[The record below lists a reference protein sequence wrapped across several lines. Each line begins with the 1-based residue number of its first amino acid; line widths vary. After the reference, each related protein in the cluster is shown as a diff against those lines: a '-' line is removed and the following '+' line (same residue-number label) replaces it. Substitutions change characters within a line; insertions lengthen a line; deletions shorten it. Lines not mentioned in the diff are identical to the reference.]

1 MRLVIVTGM
10 SGAGKTT
17 ALKTLEDMGFYC
29 ADNLPIPL
37 VDKFAELVRDSG
49 SGISTAALGVDIR
62 SGDELPE
69 LANTLDQWTKNGIPY
84 SILFLDS
91 NEDALVRR
99 FKQTRRAHPLTQ
111 GGRVETGIREERKQ
125 LEFLKKRA
133 DYIIDTSALLTR
145 DLRDELGRIFVKNEK
160 FSSLFVTVL
169 SFGFKYGIP
178 RDADL
183 VFDVRFLPNPYYV
196 PELKHCTGNDKA
208 VQDYV
213 MQTGEGQEFLDRLY
227 RLLEFLVPRYQE
239 NEGKHQLV
247 IAIGCTGGRHRSV
260 TVSNLLYEMLQQLPY
275 SARVFHRDIGMDTII
290 KGD

>member
-69 LANTLDQWTKNGIPY
+69 LGDTLDQWSKNGIPY

-91 NEDALVRR
+91 SEDALVRR
-99 FKQTRRAHPLTQ
+99 FKQTRRAHPLTP
-111 GGRVETGIREERKQ
+111 GGRVEVGIREERKQ

-145 DLRDELGRIFVKNEK
+145 DLRDELAKIFMKNEK

-196 PELKHCTGNDKA
+196 DALKHRTGNEKE

-213 MQTGEGQEFLDRLY
+213 RQGGTCDEFLQRISD
-227 RLLEFLVPRYQE
+227 LLDFLIPYYVK
-239 NEGKHQLV
+239 EGKNQLV
-247 IAIGCTGGRHRSV
+247 IAIGCTGGKHRSV
-260 TVSNLLYEMLQQLPY
+260 TVANLLHEALKSHQEIGL
-275 SARVFHRDIGMDTII
+275 RIEHRDADRDG
-290 KGD
+290 KQG

>member
-69 LANTLDQWTKNGIPY
+69 LGDTLDQWSKNGIPY

-99 FKQTRRAHPLTQ
+99 FKQTRRAHPLTP
-111 GGRVETGIREERKQ
+111 GGRVEAGIREERKQ

-145 DLRDELGRIFVKNEK
+145 DLRDELGKIFMKNEK

-196 PELKHCTGNDKA
+196 DTLKHRTGNEKE

-213 MQTGEGQEFLDRLY
+213 RQGGTCDEFLKRISD
-227 RLLEFLVPRYQE
+227 LLDFLIPYYVK
-239 NEGKHQLV
+239 EGKNQLV
-247 IAIGCTGGRHRSV
+247 IAIGCTGGKHRSV
-260 TVSNLLYEMLQQLPY
+260 TVANLLHEALKSHQEIGL
-275 SARVFHRDIGMDTII
+275 RIEHRDADRDG
-290 KGD
+290 KQG

>member
-99 FKQTRRAHPLTQ
+99 FKQTRRAHPLTP

-196 PELKHCTGNDKA
+196 DTLKHRTGNEKE

-213 MQTGEGQEFLDRLY
+213 RQGGTCDEFLKRISD
-227 RLLEFLVPRYQE
+227 LLDLLIPYYVK
-239 NEGKHQLV
+239 EGKNQLV
-247 IAIGCTGGRHRSV
+247 IAIGCTGGKHRSV
-260 TVSNLLYEMLQQLPY
+260 TVANLLHEALKSHQEIGL
-275 SARVFHRDIGMDTII
+275 RIEHRDADRDG
-290 KGD
+290 KQG